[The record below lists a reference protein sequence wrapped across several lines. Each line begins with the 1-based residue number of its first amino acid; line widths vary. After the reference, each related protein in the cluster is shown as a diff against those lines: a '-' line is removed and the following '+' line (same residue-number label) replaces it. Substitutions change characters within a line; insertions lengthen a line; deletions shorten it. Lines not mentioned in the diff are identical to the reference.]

1 MTRLSVLEDAKI
13 KIAAYGSMTFPTDLD
28 EIIKDLLDSIK
39 GLVEEVEDLQRSLHA
54 QEWEKEDW
62 KDFE

>member
-1 MTRLSVLEDAKI
+1 MTRLSVLEDAKV
-13 KIAAYGSMTFPTDLD
+13 KIAAYENMTIIDPQS
-28 EIIKDLLDSIK
+28 EIIYDLVMICKS
-39 GLVEEVEDLQRSLHA
+39 LVKEVEDLQLSLHA